1 MGVFIILGVMFV
13 GVGLGFLLRKL
24 DWLKHTSKTIS
35 YTIYLLLFLLGI
47 SVGSNE
53 KIVDNLA
60 SLGSQALILALA
72 GALGSALAAWAIYR
86 WWFKQEEQARDE
98 R

>member
-13 GVGLGFLLRKL
+13 GVGLGFMLRRVDLLR
-24 DWLKHTSKTIS
+24 HITKTIS

-47 SVGSNE
+47 SVGSNP
-53 KIVDNLA
+53 KIVENLA

-72 GALGSALAAWAIYR
+72 GALGSALAAWAVYR
-86 WWFKQEEQARDE
+86 WWFKEKEVGDE
-98 R
+98 G